1 VIDEKRVMELA
12 SLAKFRIEEEKTDEF
27 KGYLNVMIDNLKE
40 IKDLDLENIEINYHV
55 NGDINALAEDE
66 IKESLP
72 REEVIK
78 NTVES
83 QYGYFKILKVV
94 D

>member
-1 VIDEKRVMELA
+1 MIDGKRVMELA
-12 SLAKFRIEEEKTDEF
+12 DLAKFRVEEKNLEEF
-27 KGYLNVMIDNLKE
+27 TSYLNDNINSLDKVV
-40 IKDLDLENIEINYHV
+40 KLDLDNIEINYHV
-55 NGDINALAEDE
+55 NGDRNALAEDE
-66 IKESLP
+66 VKESLS
-72 REEVIK
+72 RDEVLK